1 MINGEWSIKC
11 PKIHVNMPL
20 GNILLFNK
28 IMLTLNVKIAEF
40 YAE

>member
-1 MINGEWSIKC
+1 MVNGEC
-11 PKIHVNMPL
+11 TPL

-40 YAE
+40 YVE